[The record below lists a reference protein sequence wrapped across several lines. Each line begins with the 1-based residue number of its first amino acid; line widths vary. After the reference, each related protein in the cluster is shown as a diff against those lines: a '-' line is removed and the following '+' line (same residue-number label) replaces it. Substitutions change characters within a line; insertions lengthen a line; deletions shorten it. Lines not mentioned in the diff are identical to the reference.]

1 MNAEKTSVA
10 PNVDHAEIA
19 KFEAVASRWWD
30 LEGEFKPLHRINP
43 LRLGYI
49 AERSGGLFG
58 KKVLDV
64 GCGGGILAESMARE
78 GATVTGLDMG
88 AEPLQVARLHALE
101 SGIQVDYVQE
111 TVEEHAAKHPQ
122 QYDVVTCMEMLE
134 HVPDPQSVVHACAR
148 LVKPGGQVF
157 FSTINRNGK
166 AWLMAVFGAEY
177 VMKMVPKGTHDV
189 KKFIKPAELLGW
201 VDQTTL
207 KEQHI
212 IGLHYNPLTNTFKLA
227 PGLMLTI
234 CCIPPPNRTEVS
246 TSAYDDCAASSRVI
260 ISSDE
265 EISTRSNF
273 HFFFCFIDFFSR
285 PYATWTCGLL
295 PFRNLNLTSK
305 STLVLKRFL
314 TKILTI

>member
-1 MNAEKTSVA
+1 
-10 PNVDHAEIA
+10 
-19 KFEAVASRWWD
+19 
-30 LEGEFKPLHRINP
+30 
-43 LRLGYI
+43 
-49 AERSGGLFG
+49 
-58 KKVLDV
+58 
-64 GCGGGILAESMARE
+64 MARE

-166 AWLMAVFGAEY
+166 AWLMAVVRAEY

-227 PGLMLTI
+227 PGVDVNYMLHT
-234 CCIPPPNRTEVS
+234 T
-246 TSAYDDCAASSRVI
+246 AKQD
-260 ISSDE
+260 
-265 EISTRSNF
+265 
-273 HFFFCFIDFFSR
+273 
-285 PYATWTCGLL
+285 
-295 PFRNLNLTSK
+295 
-305 STLVLKRFL
+305 
-314 TKILTI
+314 